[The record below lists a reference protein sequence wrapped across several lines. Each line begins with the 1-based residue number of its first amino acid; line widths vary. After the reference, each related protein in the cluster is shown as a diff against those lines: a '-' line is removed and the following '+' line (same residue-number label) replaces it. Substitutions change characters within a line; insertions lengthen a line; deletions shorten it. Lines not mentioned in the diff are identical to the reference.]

1 MSRRG
6 SRSKKKTFELVRQGD
21 EEEFHTSKRS
31 KETLSLPP
39 RRPKKQNLY
48 VEAAKGGSLD
58 PDDDGDEDFAVGPA
72 GRKAG
77 SARKMNAGGI
87 VNANLTSTSKV
98 VSVTRSEEE
107 EEKQD
112 DLRGGSFFFFAL
124 VLQVY
129 S

>member
-1 MSRRG
+1 MSSFFFWTLKVILFRFCVVDLIEMSRRG
-6 SRSKKKTFELVRQGD
+6 SRSKKTFELVRQGD

-77 SARKMNAGGI
+77 SARKMNAGGWRS
-87 VNANLTSTSKV
+87 STLCYLMPFVGKV
-98 VSVTRSEEE
+98 I
-107 EEKQD
+107 
-112 DLRGGSFFFFAL
+112 FAA
-124 VLQVY
+124 
-129 S
+129 